1 LDRINT
7 VLNVIS
13 QGMHRIGT
21 LIFIPLMAG
30 IITLDVILRYLFKSP
45 LLWSHE
51 VNGLLLL
58 TFFFLSIIYCW
69 DKDRH
74 VRMEIFYNRFG
85 SGMKRVSD
93 IATGIVGAAFF
104 GALAVQCVLDIP
116 YMIRTNESGDQL
128 GVQLWPLKA
137 IIASVS
143 VVFFLKF
150 LVFIFSRFKTSKEI

>member
-1 LDRINT
+1 MDRINT
-7 VLNVIS
+7 VLSALS
-13 QGMHRIGT
+13 QGMHQIGT

-51 VNGLLLL
+51 ANGLLLV
-58 TFFFLSIIYCW
+58 TFFFLSIVYCW

-85 SGMKRVSD
+85 ARMKRVSD
-93 IATGIVGAAFF
+93 IVAGIIGVAFF
-104 GALAVQCVLDIP
+104 GALAAQCMLDIP

-128 GVQLWPLKA
+128 GIRLWPFKA
-137 IIASVS
+137 IIAAISLI
-143 VVFFLKF
+143 FLLKL
-150 LVFIFSRFKTSKEI
+150 LVFIFSQFKTGRET